1 MKFKKLLFPLIILIF
16 IFLFTFIATERFT
29 KVSSPAPSPQIE
41 QLKYIDVP
49 ITINYQEEG
58 KSNEAKIASVKE
70 DTTAWE
76 ATKKAIGEE
85 NLEYKDYGG
94 DLGIF
99 ISAIN
104 NVKPTGN
111 KFWLFKV
118 NGQGADIGVS
128 SYKLKQGDQIEF
140 VISEPK
146 EENQ

>member
-1 MKFKKLLFPLIILIF
+1 MKPRKLLFPLI
-16 IFLFTFIATERFT
+16 LFTFIFLGTFAVTNKLT
-29 KVSSPAPSPQIE
+29 KNPQPTPSPQIE

-49 ITINYQEEG
+49 ITIDYQKEDRA
-58 KSNEAKIASVKE
+58 KEAKFATVKE

-76 ATKKAIGEE
+76 VTKKAIGED

-118 NGQGADIGVS
+118 NGEGADIGVS

-140 VISEPK
+140 VISEPTS
-146 EENQ
+146 ENQ